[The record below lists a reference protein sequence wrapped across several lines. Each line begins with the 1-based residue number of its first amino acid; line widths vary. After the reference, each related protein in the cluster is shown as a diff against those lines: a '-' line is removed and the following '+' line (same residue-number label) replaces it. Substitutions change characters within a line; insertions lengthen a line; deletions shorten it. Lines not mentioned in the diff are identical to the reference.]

1 MLAIRR
7 ILVPID
13 WSEPSKCAFEIG
25 ASLAHVHD
33 AQLVVL
39 YVVPLPTL
47 IYGPPPE
54 SYSEHMREEL
64 GRLKPADPKLSVRHI
79 MLEGDPA
86 ATILQVAR
94 ENECDLIV
102 MGTHGRTGLDRVFM
116 GSVAEEVVRKAP
128 CLVLAVKTN
137 VAADR
142 GD

>member
-25 ASLAHVHD
+25 SSLAHYHD

-39 YVVPLPTL
+39 YVTPLPTL

-86 ATILQVAR
+86 ATILQVAS
-94 ENECDLIV
+94 ENECDVIV
-102 MGTHGRTGLDRVFM
+102 IGTHGRTGLNRVFM

-128 CLVLAVKTN
+128 CLVLTVKTN
-137 VAADR
+137 IAADP